1 MTRILIL
8 ETQPPMHE
16 ALARPL
22 VQTGYTVLDGALESQ
37 ASIDLVIAPLDAG
50 TALLESNCLL
60 PIVLVADH
68 ASPRCIVDAM
78 KRGAADFLV
87 RPFAAVELVACVER
101 VLEEQR
107 QPTTKRNSVFDSPI
121 DGMIGHSNAMRA
133 LFAQIHKVAAV
144 DSTVLVLGES
154 GTGKALVARALHARS
169 SRRNAPIIALNCSA
183 IPERL
188 IEAELFGHESGGSP
202 STKQARSGLI
212 EAADGGTLFL
222 DAISELPLE
231 AQTRLLRV
239 VQHGETRRLGSTQTK
254 QIDVRLIA
262 STHRD
267 VGQLIASGLFR
278 EDLYARLSP
287 ITLAL
292 PPLRER
298 RDDIRDLAQYL
309 LQRMCIRLNKSVPTL
324 QPAALSAMLG
334 YHWPGNVRELENALE
349 RAVILCGTGD
359 ISADLLALELP
370 NEQLLARTREINS
383 GSGDTTTLDDYFI
396 NFVHQHQEAMTETE
410 LAARL
415 GISRKSLWERRQRF
429 NVPRTRTPKRGIRN
443 LTL

>member
-1 MTRILIL
+1 M
-8 ETQPPMHE
+8 
-16 ALARPL
+16 
-22 VQTGYTVLDGALESQ
+22 
-37 ASIDLVIAPLDAG
+37 
-50 TALLESNCLL
+50 
-60 PIVLVADH
+60 
-68 ASPRCIVDAM
+68 
-78 KRGAADFLV
+78 
-87 RPFAAVELVACVER
+87 
-101 VLEEQR
+101 
-107 QPTTKRNSVFDSPI
+107 
-121 DGMIGHSNAMRA
+121 
-133 LFAQIHKVAAV
+133 
-144 DSTVLVLGES
+144 
-154 GTGKALVARALHARS
+154 
-169 SRRNAPIIALNCSA
+169 
-183 IPERL
+183 
-188 IEAELFGHESGGSP
+188 
-202 STKQARSGLI
+202 
-212 EAADGGTLFL
+212 
-222 DAISELPLE
+222 
-231 AQTRLLRV
+231 
-239 VQHGETRRLGSTQTK
+239 GSTQTK
-254 QIDVRLIA
+254 QIDLRLIA

-267 VGQLIASGLFR
+267 VRQLIASGLFR

-298 RDDIRDLAQYL
+298 PDDIHDLAQYL
-309 LQRMCIRLNKSVPTL
+309 LQRMCIRLNKSIPTL